1 MDSIASGMEAHDR
14 ESMMVSSQWLE
25 CALLIPT
32 RRDAI
37 LSDGE
42 LHSTEA
48 WEWLDDELFLRF
60 DGVTIAPG
68 LYQGA
73 YRDPDTGQ
81 RVNDES
87 RRFVIALPMERVD
100 DLRSLIRSACDV
112 FEQKCIYL
120 SIAGS
125 VELVSA

>member
-1 MDSIASGMEAHDR
+1 MSNAW
-14 ESMMVSSQWLE
+14 QE
-25 CALLIPT
+25 CAFLIPI
-32 RRDAI
+32 RRDAV

-48 WEWLDDELFLRF
+48 WEWLDNELFVRF
-60 DGVTIAPG
+60 DGITLAPG
-68 LYQGA
+68 LYSGA
-73 YRDPDTGQ
+73 YRDPDTGE

-87 RRFVIALPMERVD
+87 RRFIVALPAEELEE
-100 DLRSLIRSACDV
+100 LRAFLRTACEV
-112 FEQKCIYL
+112 FQQKCIYL